1 MGHAGRPSAEGAAT
15 EPVDGRGS
23 GPPDGGRNGLPDRAG
38 SGLPHPR
45 EQRHAQPAG
54 RFGAVGAWVA
64 RHPWPVV
71 AAWAALLL
79 LAAPLAPRAP
89 GVLSAGGFTSSQLES
104 AKAQQVLEEQLGLP
118 PSALV
123 VVIQST
129 TSARAGDPTFES
141 AVARAIANV
150 PRAAHVTGILPHT
163 LNPHQVSPDRT
174 VVYEVVSL
182 DLPPDQSPEALAP
195 VQAALVPVPGT
206 RTYLAGGPAF
216 YGDIQSV
223 SESDL
228 RRSELISL
236 PLAAIAL
243 LLVFGSV
250 VAAAVPLAVGGT
262 AVALSLAIIFV
273 LASLTPMSIFVLNL
287 TTLLG
292 LGLGVDYSLLMT
304 SRFREELTRRGGG
317 RLPGGQ
323 VDRDAIASAVAVTVA
338 SAGRAVFF
346 SGLTVLLGLCGL
358 VLFEFMILRSVG
370 VAGAIVVG
378 LDVAAALTLL
388 PALLTIAGPRIDAL
402 AVRRLGHPDA
412 AAGEGAWGRLARW
425 VMARPM
431 RVFVPTLAILVLV
444 GLPFLHARFNA
455 PDASIL
461 PPSVPSRQAYD
472 LLVRE
477 FGPGEFDPLVLAIH
491 TSGPVTAPA
500 NIDKLY
506 DWSRR
511 LAGDPRVVRVEGIVD
526 LDQRLTRAQ
535 YELLYGA
542 PGGPA
547 DRFAANELRATT
559 RGDLTTFSVYTPFDP
574 NRSAFRA
581 LVDELRSPSS
591 ALAPPPGI
599 TVQVAGGAAD
609 VADVVSAVG
618 AEFPRTA
625 LFIMITTY
633 LVLFLL
639 LRSVVLPLKA
649 LVMNSLSIVAS
660 FGALVW
666 IFQDGNLSALLA
678 FRPLGFVETTQP
690 VILFCVLFGLSM
702 DYEVFLLSRMKE
714 VYDRTGDNREAVA
727 RGLERSG
734 RIVTSAALIVV
745 VVAGSF
751 AFADVVLIKALGVG
765 VAIAVALDATV
776 VRALLVPATMR
787 LLGDWNWWIP
797 RRLARWVESR
807 LPLIEGT
814 AILQVVAL
822 MAVLALLVAACSPEG
837 RLLGVDPTPRPAL
850 PATSPSATP
859 PHDPRPLTFPR
870 DEAPHD
876 RLTEW
881 WYYTGHLQAASG
893 QRFGF
898 EFVIFRAE
906 RGSFPVS
913 WAAHLALTDE
923 TGGRFVYAQRSE
935 IGPQVDLVAAA
946 QAAGRATSSG
956 ESASGGQGM
965 SPGGL
970 APGGLAPGGLAPG
983 GLAPGG
989 LAPGGLAPGGL
1000 SLPTGIGPD
1009 AGFALGI
1016 TGVPSV
1022 AAPSGPEGSG
1032 SGAPEATLPGEAAAG
1047 RSGSASGRQASIG
1060 APWIMAGIGGHDIIS
1075 ATSAAAGF
1083 GLQLRLD
1090 GEGRPPVLHG
1100 DDGWID
1106 FGAAG
1111 GSYYYS
1117 RTRLAAVGTLTL
1129 GTRQLTVRGEAWFD
1143 HQWGNFIAV
1152 GAGGWDWFAVNL
1164 TDGTDLTL
1172 SLVRD
1177 ASGAY
1182 PLVYGTL
1189 VPPDGSAQHLD
1200 RSAFTVQVTGHWTS
1214 PRTHVTYPAG
1224 WTITLP
1230 AERLSIRLRPTVAD
1244 QELDT
1249 RATTGVVYWE
1259 GSQVVSAMRDGR
1271 PLGGEAYA
1279 ELTGYVPA
1287 GTGR

>member
-1 MGHAGRPSAEGAAT
+1 MGNHAVTGPNLARTRGRSGADAT
-15 EPVDGRGS
+15 GSRSGRVV
-23 GPPDGGRNGLPDRAG
+23 
-38 SGLPHPR
+38 
-45 EQRHAQPAG
+45 G
-54 RFGAVGAWVA
+54 RFGAIGAWVA

-71 AAWAALLL
+71 ATWAALIL

-104 AKAQQVLEEQLGLP
+104 SRAEQLLERKLGLP
-118 PSALV
+118 PSVLV
-123 VVIQST
+123 IVIQSENG
-129 TSARAGDPTFES
+129 SRAGDPTFDL
-141 AVARAIANV
+141 AAARAVANV
-150 PRAAHVTGILPHT
+150 PHAAHVTGLLPYT
-163 LNPHQVSPDRT
+163 LDAHQVSTDRS
-174 VVYEVVSL
+174 VVYDVVSL
-182 DLPPDQSPEALAP
+182 DLQGDQSPQALAP
-195 VQAALVPVPGT
+195 VQAALVPQPGI

-216 YGDIQSV
+216 YGDIQTV

-228 RRSELISL
+228 RRSEIVSL
-236 PLAAIAL
+236 PLAALAL
-243 LLVFGSV
+243 LIVFGSAV
-250 VAAAVPLAVGGT
+250 SAAVPLVVGGT

-304 SRFREELTRRGGG
+304 SRFREELALRGGG
-317 RLPGGQ
+317 RRPDGS
-323 VDRDAIASAVAVTVA
+323 VDRSAVESAVAVTVA

-346 SGLTVLLGLCGL
+346 SGLTVLLGLSGL
-358 VLFEFMILRSVG
+358 LLFEFMILRSVG
-370 VAGAIVVG
+370 AAGAIVVG

-402 AVRRLGHPDA
+402 AVRHLRHADPEA
-412 AAGEGAWGRLARW
+412 PEGGWGRLARW
-425 VMARPM
+425 VMARPV

-461 PPSVPSRQAYD
+461 PPTVPSRQAYD

-477 FGPGEFDPLVLAIH
+477 FGPGEFDPLLLAIH
-491 TSGPVTAPA
+491 TTGPVTTPA
-500 NIDKLY
+500 NIGALY

-511 LAGDPRVVRVEGIVD
+511 LEADPSVVRVEGIVN
-526 LDQRLTRAQ
+526 LDPRLTKAQ
-535 YELLYGA
+535 YQLLYAA
-542 PGGPA
+542 PGGPP
-547 DRFAANELRATT
+547 DRFVASQLQATT
-559 RGDLTTFSVYTPFDP
+559 RGNLTTFSVYTPYDP
-574 NRSAFRA
+574 NRAAFRT
-581 LVDELRSPSS
+581 LVDELRNPTSP
-591 ALAPPPGI
+591 LAPPPGI

-609 VADVVSAVG
+609 VTDVVNAVA

-625 LFIMITTY
+625 LFIMLTTY

-639 LRSVVLPLKA
+639 LRSAVLPLKA
-649 LVMNSLSIVAS
+649 LVMNTLSIVAS

-666 IFQDGNLSALLA
+666 IFQDGNLSRLLGFA
-678 FRPLGFVETTQP
+678 PLGFVETTQP

-751 AFADVVLIKALGVG
+751 AFADIVLIKALGLG

-787 LLGDWNWWIP
+787 LLGDWNWWMP

-807 LPLIEGT
+807 LPLIEST
-814 AILQVVAL
+814 TIVQVVAL
-822 MAVLALLVAACSPEG
+822 MAVAALLLAACSPQG
-837 RLLGVDPTPRPAL
+837 RLLGIDPTPVPSVAVAAPTPTPA
-850 PATSPSATP
+850 P
-859 PHDPRPLTFPR
+859 DPRPIVFPR
-870 DEAPHD
+870 DEAPHN

-906 RGSFPVS
+906 RGSFPVT

-923 TGGRFVYAQRSE
+923 SGRRFVYDQRSE
-935 IGPQVDLVAAA
+935 IGPQVDLAAA
-946 QAAGRATSSG
+946 SAPGVVPAAGSPAAAGGPATSA
-956 ESASGGQGM
+956 SAGG
-965 SPGGL
+965 PGGTGAAGTPPTGAAGV
-970 APGGLAPGGLAPG
+970 APGGLQ
-983 GLAPGG
+983 
-989 LAPGGLAPGGL
+989 
-1000 SLPTGIGPD
+1000 LPPGIGPS

-1016 TGVPSV
+1016 TGQPGV
-1022 AAPSGPEGSG
+1022 ASAGPAGATGGPGASSEGPSGSTGGPTASSG
-1032 SGAPEATLPGEAAAG
+1032 T
-1047 RSGSASGRQASIG
+1047 
-1060 APWIMAGIGGHDIIS
+1060 PWVMAGIDGHDVIS
-1075 ATSAAAGF
+1075 ATSAVAGF

-1090 GEGRPPVLHG
+1090 AGGRPPVLQG
-1100 DDGWID
+1100 NNGWID

-1117 RTRLAAVGTLTL
+1117 RTRMSAQGVLTL
-1129 GTRQLTVRGEAWFD
+1129 GGRQLAVHGEAWFD

-1164 TDGTDLTL
+1164 ADRSDLML

-1177 ASGAY
+1177 TSGRY

-1189 VPPDGSAQHLD
+1189 VHPDGTYEPLD
-1200 RSAFTVQVTGHWTS
+1200 RAQFTVAVTAHWTS
-1214 PRTHVTYPAG
+1214 PKTGITYPAG

-1230 AERLSIRLRPTVAD
+1230 SRDITIRLRPTVAD

-1259 GSQVVSAMRDGR
+1259 GSQVVTATVNGTPM
-1271 PLGGEAYA
+1271 GGQAYV
-1279 ELTGYVPA
+1279 ELTGYAAP
-1287 GTGR
+1287 GTGVPTPTTSPPRPTAP